1 MNEFEQP
8 LGPCLVDLL
17 RLRKSKRL
25 EGEHLLPIAN
35 FIRSGD
41 PGNPRLRYRSKSAF
55 FVFSPMTFQD
65 DQFRLA
71 ATDLSNYLACEHL
84 TQLNRKVALGK
95 ISKPKWYD
103 PSLDVLIKRGR
114 EHEAAYVDYLSTQG
128 LKVVNLNGQPRAA
141 VGEAMKEGVDVLVQA
156 NLQEGQWMGYADIVL
171 KVPGKSKFGDW
182 SYEVQD
188 TKLAQNTRA
197 GTILQLCLYTD
208 LISTLQGT
216 VPEKMYVVK
225 PGDNFP
231 KEEYR
236 FAEFHAY
243 YRLIKKNFEQVM
255 GGPEL
260 RTYPD
265 PVEQCNICQWW
276 NSLISC

>member
-1 MNEFEQP
+1 
-8 LGPCLVDLL
+8 
-17 RLRKSKRL
+17 
-25 EGEHLLPIAN
+25 
-35 FIRSGD
+35 
-41 PGNPRLRYRSKSAF
+41 
-55 FVFSPMTFQD
+55 MTFQD

-71 ATDLSNYLACEHL
+71 ATDLANYLACEHL
-84 TQLNRKVALGK
+84 TQLSRKVALGK

-114 EHEAAYVDYLSTQG
+114 EHEAAYVDYLSKQG
-128 LKVVNLNGQPRAA
+128 LKVVNLNGQPPAA
-141 VGEAMKEGVDVLVQA
+141 VVEAMKEGVDVLVQA

-255 GGPEL
+255 AGPEL
-260 RTYPD
+260 KTYPV